1 MHMFGACN
9 LHATCMQ
16 LYLHAARAREKTVV
30 VSAAVAS
37 VCVVNDVCT
46 CTFYQMSS
54 IMSRLVAVL
63 CAVLLPCA
71 VYAMPVV
78 ANLKTLG

>member
-1 MHMFGACN
+1 
-9 LHATCMQ
+9 MQ
-16 LYLHAARAREKTVV
+16 RAQTSPVVVSAVV

-37 VCVVNDVCT
+37 VCVVNDV

-71 VYAMPVV
+71 VHAMPVV